1 MSDLLVYKGSYWTP
15 FKTFTYSGS
24 PEEFTLQPGKYLI
37 ECNGAPGGLTTSQQS
52 FQRLKGG
59 TTYGILNLDEAAT
72 MYAVIGGT
80 GGEGS
85 SKTEPGVGGY
95 NGGAAGG
102 FSQSTEF
109 YCGAGGGGATD
120 IRLNLDPDEEIITGY
135 NSIPDSAD
143 EVEYI
148 NAGYYARI
156 DTGVIFDPTIQVEC
170 VCKTPVDSGGYCG
183 LFGARNS
190 PANNSFVFWFRFAD
204 SNRPAYAT
212 GNSEVQSGSAIF
224 PSNQIVKVTASGRN
238 AKWYDENDVEIG
250 SITTND
256 DIMNSDRTIRIWEIN
271 CGSGYTDGNGN
282 VDMYYFKI
290 WKGGK
295 LVRYFVPF
303 QEKTNGDEIDVTN
316 ITFSVGDINSSTG
329 VPDPI
334 DSPSR
339 QDMCKTNEFIPWNP
353 INRCVKIGVGI
364 TINGGTTGGTSVM
377 FYDKN
382 KNYISST
389 GWEWAG
395 HRFEVPANTYF
406 IKVRVGYF
414 SISTMTTEDIL
425 FFNVYAY
432 PWYNQANG
440 LFDLVENKWYTNSY
454 GFTVGNAK
462 QTKTSIPVYGTI
474 YHSLLS
480 RIIVAGGGGGSTHV
494 AAGHLPANFY
504 GVGGGANGGALF
516 VYDSSDPNN
525 RKQATQMDGYSFG
538 VGQTPPKRTTTY
550 SWSAEGAGGGGGG
563 WFGGYAS
570 NDIQNSYMSGPGGGG
585 SGYVL
590 TASSYRP
597 PYYDQHISSK
607 YYFTDTVMLG
617 GNADQ
622 ASIVI
627 YKKQNAFANG
637 DTLKFPCVGWT
648 EQIMLG
654 VGEYIFKCWGGWG
667 GPSIHYGSSA
677 HGGYAEGKFKSEDPH
692 DAFINVGGSGI
703 RYGFTYDDSIAC
715 NPSLAYNGGG
725 IAGNLSSWRSTFG
738 GGSSDIRI
746 DTDSLY
752 ARIIVAGGAGG
763 HGAGEEAG
771 DRFGGAGGGLEG
783 AWSSH
788 SNYGYVPGPGTQ
800 TGTPVDA
807 TVGGAF
813 GLGGNGCAV
822 NDGFGGAGGGGW
834 YGGSGC
840 IPDGSGNDDRGGC
853 GGSGY
858 VFTENS
864 NRPIG
869 YLLDDSL
876 VLTDTTLTQGGNNLA
891 FGRTKVEIDVIETN
905 FIQYLCKDE
914 EGLKT
919 FNKQQGEWVIIGNDD
934 PTLEDLQ
941 EYGCYSLNNMDE
953 LVGDIDLWML
963 DASNA
968 GLNNIHAYVMPPKQ
982 VITTTKYT
990 QNLVS
995 SISMDADIDTDNVDF
1010 KTTINRKGSYED
1022 ARIEMTL
1029 ECDIHDQPTMK
1040 TKMYAIHAYTQGQT
1054 SYQIPQKK
1062 EKTLQHI
1069 DLLSVGIGNS
1079 VPLRYKAY
1087 LGTHIEQD
1095 EAITTINSAVSCERN
1110 RNIYSCVVCNNKVVR
1125 FVKLSLVN
1133 NHSTILRDIPITS
1146 LGGSGTRYGDIIVD
1160 DEYMYITYY
1169 NNNAFCTLYRI
1180 PLDPSGEITS
1190 YAPGNNDSRY
1200 SFQAYGKM
1208 EWYND
1213 HTIIFNSRYGFI
1225 LFDTETLR
1233 WTEKSRDESSSR
1245 DDFAVGKKY
1254 AVSLLDNTSKN
1265 MLACD
1270 IETNTWINLENIFSG
1285 NYRNMVCYG
1294 DGKFYVVQCNTLHIV
1309 NEMTLEVE
1317 ERIVTPFS
1325 SDDPYSIDYTNG
1337 VLYILIRSSNI
1348 LYIYDIK
1355 NNRWTQLYLP
1365 FTIGPLN
1372 TSSSTYNHRSCAFK
1386 GFHFIPDMRLYTSN
1400 FVEYTKYN
1408 LGYKYDMFSFV
1419 FNNITEPDYDYDIRF
1434 VSFSDDFMTIN
1445 NGYVDFPMNLVD
1457 PENMI
1462 FKGTIDSSE
1471 YNKIIDV
1478 TLTQVEDD
1486 NEGDDNNG

>member
-1 MSDLLVYKGSYWTP
+1 MSDLLVYKEKYWVP
-15 FKTFTYSGS
+15 YLTFDYVGA
-24 PEEFTLQPGKYLI
+24 PEQFTLPAGKYLI
-37 ECNGAPGGLTTSQQS
+37 ECRGAFGGKGRINDYPKLPGGVS
-52 FQRLKGG
+52 
-59 TTYGILNLDEAAT
+59 YGILDLNESKT
-72 MYAVIGGT
+72 MYAVVGGD
-80 GGEGS
+80 GGDYVS
-85 SKTEPGVGGY
+85 NTVPGPGGY
-95 NGGAAGG
+95 NGGAEGG
-102 FSQSTEF
+102 KTNGSYQ
-109 YCGAGGGGATD
+109 CGAGGGGATD
-120 IRLNLDPDEEIITGY
+120 IRLNILPDYERLVGYRTAPETCSERTYIT
-135 NSIPDSAD
+135 AD
-143 EVEYI
+143 TFS
-148 NAGYYARI
+148 GMYARI
-156 DTGVIFDPTIQVEC
+156 DTGVIHKSDTRIEC
-170 VCKTPVDSGGYCG
+170 VFSMPASASNNYEVI
-183 LFGARNS
+183 FGARNS
-190 PANNSFVFWFRFAD
+190 PTNRAMVFFCRFDGEDRPTIGCNDAETRAD
-204 SNRPAYAT
+204 FTIPRGQKLKVIFEGTTAT
-212 GNSEVQSGSAIF
+212 I
-224 PSNQIVKVTASGRN
+224 
-238 AKWYDENDVEIG
+238 YDENGDLVGTIESTGSPQVDGEYTMGIFQQNNSNSWYDSSRCTIYSFKMWNGGELVRDMVPVSLQTYQVDTSSTTFVQGEITSSGTLNPSANNYVSTDFIEWPELGYYIKAHFEMPSYTPYWKVAFYDENHDFIG
-250 SITTND
+250 SDNNTRSSDTTVSLADMGILATNVKYVRLSVKGNMD
-256 DIMNSDRTIRIWEIN
+256 APMTPEDVLAFSLYQYIN
-271 CGSGYTDGNGN
+271 
-282 VDMYYFKI
+282 
-290 WKGGK
+290 
-295 LVRYFVPF
+295 P
-303 QEKTNGDEIDVTN
+303 
-316 ITFSVGDINSSTG
+316 
-329 VPDPI
+329 
-334 DSPSR
+334 
-339 QDMCKTNEFIPWNP
+339 
-353 INRCVKIGVGI
+353 NRSC
-364 TINGGTTGGTSVM
+364 
-377 FYDKN
+377 
-382 KNYISST
+382 
-389 GWEWAG
+389 
-395 HRFEVPANTYF
+395 
-406 IKVRVGYF
+406 
-414 SISTMTTEDIL
+414 
-425 FFNVYAY
+425 
-432 PWYNQANG
+432 G
-440 LFDLVENKWYTNSY
+440 LFDLVSNSLFVEPSGY
-454 GFTVGNAK
+454 EFAASNVEVTP
-462 QTKTSIPVYGTI
+462 KTQYPVYEMV
-474 YHSLLS
+474 SPSKLS
-480 RIIVAGGGGGSTHV
+480 RIIVAGGGGG
-494 AAGHLPANFY
+494 ANNISMDSWDYPKYF
-504 GVGGGANGGALF
+504 GVGGGASGGPVSGNDA
-516 VYDSSDPNN
+516 N
-525 RKQATQMDGYSFG
+525 RTKCASQTGGYSFG
-538 VGQTPPKRTTTY
+538 DGQVPKQKEGVP
-550 SWSAEGAGGGGGG
+550 SWGAEGSGGGGGG
-563 WFGGYAS
+563 WYGGFAAVDNTAS
-570 NDIQNSYMSGPGGGG
+570 HNSSNGGGG
-585 SGYVL
+585 SGYVV
-590 TASSYRP
+590 TSSSFKPSGYSD
-597 PYYDQHISSK
+597 YVSSD
-607 YYFTDTVMLG
+607 YYFTGPLLLG
-617 GNADQ
+617 GMSEGAGITIYKQQKNYASGDKLIFPCTGETQ
-622 ASIVI
+622 SIV
-627 YKKQNAFANG
+627 
-637 DTLKFPCVGWT
+637 
-648 EQIMLG
+648 LG
-654 VGEYIFKCWGGWG
+654 LGEYVLKCWGGNG
-667 GPSIHYGSSA
+667 GPTVRVDTA
-677 HGGYAEGKFKSEDPH
+677 ARGGYAEGKLKTSDTHTIFV
-692 DAFINVGGSGI
+692 NVGGSGS
-703 RYGFTYDDSIAC
+703 RYNFNYNKSLEC
-715 NPSLAYNGGG
+715 NPTTAFNGGG
-725 IAGNLSSWRSTFG
+725 PADDLNDFRATFG
-738 GGSSDIRI
+738 GGASDIRV

-752 ARIIVAGGAGG
+752 ARIIVAGGGGG
-763 HGAGEEAG
+763 HGAGDQNG
-771 DRFGGAGGGLEG
+771 PRNGGAGGGLEG
-783 AWSSH
+783 AWPNQ
-788 SNYGYVPGPGTQ
+788 SNYGTVPGPGTQ
-800 TGTPVDA
+800 TGTPTGSEVSGDFG
-807 TVGGAF
+807 VGGT
-813 GLGGNGCAV
+813 GIVRNGGY
-822 NDGFGGAGGGGW
+822 GGAGGGGW

-840 IPDGSGNDDRGGC
+840 IPDNSSNDDRGGC

-858 VFTENS
+858 VFTPTS

-876 VLTDTTLTQGGNNLA
+876 VLTDTTLTQGGNNLV

-919 FNKQQGEWVIIGNDD
+919 FNKQQNEWVIIGNDD
-934 PTLEDLQ
+934 PTPEDLQ
-941 EYGCYSLNNMDE
+941 EYGCYALKNMDE

-963 DASNA
+963 DSDNT
-968 GLNNIHAYVMPPKQ
+968 GLNNIHVYVIPPKQ
-982 VITTTKYT
+982 IITTTKYT

-1022 ARIEMTL
+1022 SRIDMTL

-1040 TKMYAIHAYTQGQT
+1040 TKMYAIHAYTQGQA

-1146 LGGSGTRYGDIIVD
+1146 LGGSGKRYGDIIVD

-1225 LFDTETLR
+1225 LFDTETLQ
-1233 WTEKSRDESSSR
+1233 WTEKSRNASSSR

-1270 IETNTWINLENIFSG
+1270 IETNTWIDLENIFSG

-1294 DGKFYVVQCNTLHIV
+1294 DGKFYVVQRNTLHIV
-1309 NEMTLEVE
+1309 DEMSLEVE

-1325 SDDPYSIDYTNG
+1325 SDDPYSIDYTNR

-1355 NNRWTQLYLP
+1355 DNRWTQLYLP

-1408 LGYKYDMFSFV
+1408 LGYKYDTFSFV

-1462 FKGTIDSSE
+1462 FKGTIASSE
-1471 YNKIIDV
+1471 YNKIINV